1 MNLFYM
7 LYPGIIKFISFRK
20 SYPHIGVGGSHHIFV
35 INRDISVDRV
45 AEMDGVNM
53 LIYIIK
59 HTQPNFQSKL
69 LQNLP
74 MK

>member
-7 LYPGIIKFISFRK
+7 LYLSIIKFINFRK
-20 SYPHIGVGGSHHIFV
+20 SYPHIDVGVSHIFFV
-35 INRDISVDRV
+35 INRDVSVDRV
-45 AEMDGVNM
+45 AEMDSMNM
-53 LIYIIK
+53 LIYISK
-59 HTQPNFQSKL
+59 HTQPNLQSKL